1 MQEAEELIVDALSR
15 YGIPPAA
22 SRNLIQ
28 RARRKSG
35 LGDRPADWVRL
46 AEGPLIEE
54 IQAIIPIFQGT
65 GDYEEALERLR
76 EWARR
81 QRAVAPP
88 PKEAPPPER
97 VRKVDL
103 SSAEARER
111 LLSELAR
118 EEGTVGVALIR
129 NGRAEMR
136 FPGAS
141 ASLPR
146 LLYAA
151 HQLVARRRPYRVA
164 YLVVQEAQVFLR
176 PLGEYVVAVVTKRG
190 ANLGRVLTRLSELQ
204 PEGGSE

>member
-1 MQEAEELIVDALSR
+1 MQEAEELIVSALSR

-54 IQAIIPIFQGT
+54 IQAIIPVFRGG
-65 GDYEEALERLR
+65 GDYQEALAKLR
-76 EWARR
+76 EWARG
-81 QRAVAPP
+81 RATVPTLP
-88 PKEAPPPER
+88 EAPEPASGR
-97 VRKVDL
+97 RVDL
-103 SSAEARER
+103 RRPEVRER
-111 LLSELAR
+111 LLAELAR

-129 NGRAEMR
+129 NGKAEMR

-164 YLVVQEAQVFLR
+164 YLVVQEGQVFLR

-190 ANLGRVLTRLSELQ
+190 ANLGRVLSRLSELQ